1 MSSVRSLQIA
11 VLAIAS
17 VFVARA
23 LLRLWHP
30 EFNILRFAV
39 LGWAPWTVWAISA
52 AELLGAVLL
61 LKTPTFRLGVAVLAA
76 VSGAFLV
83 TYARIGVPEAGL
95 GSAGLLAA
103 LGGLYLLRQR
113 GVTTG

>member
-1 MSSVRSLQIA
+1 MSGLRSLHVA
-11 VLAIAS
+11 ALAIAS
-17 VFVARA
+17 IFVARA

-30 EFNILRFAV
+30 EFNVLRFAV
-39 LGWAPWTVWAISA
+39 LGWPPWAVWAISA
-52 AELLGAVLL
+52 AELVGAVLL
-61 LKTPTFRLGVAVLAA
+61 LKPSTFRLGVALLAA

-103 LGGLYLLRQR
+103 LGGLYLLRRR
-113 GVTTG
+113 GAATG

>member
-1 MSSVRSLQIA
+1 MSGLRSLHAA

-17 VFVARA
+17 IFVARA

-39 LGWAPWTVWAISA
+39 LGWAPWAVWAISA
-52 AELLGAVLL
+52 AELSGALL
-61 LKTPTFRLGVAVLAA
+61 LLRTSTFRLGLAVLAV

-83 TYARIGVPEAGL
+83 TYARLGVPAAGL

-103 LGGLYLLRQR
+103 LGGLYLLHQR
-113 GVTTG
+113 AA